1 MTTDAQKIA
10 IRKYQRENV
19 KQKSLKFYP
28 KDYDIFEYL
37 SGLER
42 QNAYIMALIRADM
55 EKGSR

>member
-1 MTTDAQKIA
+1 MTTEAQKRA
-10 IRKYQRENV
+10 SKKYQRDNV

-37 SGLER
+37 SGLESR
-42 QNAYIMALIRADM
+42 NAYIMSLIRADM

>member
-1 MTTDAQKIA
+1 MASEAQLRASK
-10 IRKYQRENV
+10 KYQREKV

-37 SGLER
+37 SGLES
-42 QNAYIMALIRADM
+42 QNAYIMSLIRADM

>member
-10 IRKYQRENV
+10 TRKYQRENV